1 MSYNNAPL
9 TISLSLRNPQM
20 TVLHRAGLAGLYMT
34 LKKLETLFP
43 SKKDR
48 PGYLD
53 WELTPYEINLKWI
66 GNDFLVIEWLLHQSF
81 QIDSDGLISFLG
93 WNERNSFLKKLH
105 QHQVIKETFL
115 RHNRFFRL
123 GKQKN
128 KEILINDQKIKV
140 KYKPLQWYFHQ
151 SFANNLC
158 SNQSQNLLQEKIP
171 IVSCLY
177 LGGIVRHAKLDKFTK
192 LEEPTEL
199 AFTLLFAPVV
209 IEYFLLYNQYNKSFK
224 GKSKQPTKSL
234 LVLPFITN
242 LEVAAN
248 RRWKLQELEFKS
260 LHVSNA
266 IEPALTYYRNKVIRE
281 NQSQEKCQVLL
292 YENFISSQQKS
303 LVDIQ
308 ELVINYQALLDYEL
322 TNKLLQDNQIL
333 TFPESNQYKIRVNF
347 IRGIFAKNL
356 AIENKIWIDFFHQ
369 CHEIDPLN
377 GLFGQLLF
385 NAKGVLEM
393 FRQNNEND
401 LQIYLE
407 YIELFHEGLK
417 NTYAIIY
424 QKYDS
429 KEAPERIKKARER
442 IRAELYRC
450 YDNKSFQFF
459 IAIFLE
465 RANLN
470 RANQQLSQNWNS
482 FFRLIKETSWEELRD
497 WSILALA
504 SYVPQPKEE
513 VSNEIVNTE
522 EV

>member
-1 MSYNNAPL
+1 MSCNNVPL
-9 TISLSLRNPQM
+9 KISLSLRNPQM

-34 LKKLETLFP
+34 LKKLEISFP
-43 SKKDR
+43 SIKDR

-53 WELTPYEINLKWI
+53 WELTPYEINLKWK
-66 GNDFLVIEWLLHQSF
+66 GNDFLVIEWLLYQSF

-105 QHQVIKETFL
+105 QHQIIKETFL

-123 GKQKN
+123 EKQKN
-128 KEILINDQKIKV
+128 KEVLINDKKIKI

-151 SFANNLC
+151 SFANDLC
-158 SNQSQNLLQEKIP
+158 SNQSQNFLQEKIP

-177 LGGIVRHAKLDKFTK
+177 LGGIVRHAKIDKFTK

-209 IEYFLLYNQYNKSFK
+209 IEYFLLHNQYNKSFK
-224 GKSKQPTKSL
+224 RKSKQSTKSL

-266 IEPALTYYRNKVIRE
+266 IEPALTYYRDQVITE
-281 NQSQEKCQVLL
+281 DQSQEKCQVLL
-292 YENFISSQQKS
+292 YEKFISSQQSS
-303 LVDIQ
+303 LIEIKD
-308 ELVINYQALLDYEL
+308 LVIDYQVLLSYEL
-322 TNKLLQDNQIL
+322 INKCFQDNQVFI
-333 TFPESNQYKIRVNF
+333 FPTLNQYKIRVNF
-347 IRGIFAKNL
+347 IRGIFVKNL
-356 AIENKIWIDFFHQ
+356 AIGKKLWIDFFNQ
-369 CHEIDPLN
+369 CHDIDPLD
-377 GLFGQLLF
+377 GLFEQLLL
-385 NAKGVLEM
+385 NAKGVLKM
-393 FRQNNEND
+393 FRQNNDND

-407 YIELFHEGLK
+407 YIELFHIALK
-417 NTYAIIY
+417 QTYAIIY
-424 QKYDS
+424 KKYDS
-429 KEAPERIKKARER
+429 KEATERIGKARER
-442 IRAELYRC
+442 VRAELYRC
-450 YDNKSFQFF
+450 YDKKSFQFF
-459 IAIFLE
+459 IADFLQ

-497 WSILALA
+497 WSILGLA
-504 SYVPQPKEE
+504 SYVPKPKEE